1 MLLLFKFIFLYI
13 LNFFHHDAYLF
24 LFLPFV
30 PHLAFCFDLV
40 FCFSFVIN
48 WLISFLVSFA
58 CWVTLFYFVFFVCV
72 CVCLYIFFWFCFYL
86 SDSGFTICL
95 GFIFCFSVPIS
106 WVLGRLLFILTPFS
120 GLWDLWSLAR
130 SQAWTSR
137 TGVPYPGH

>member
-24 LFLPFV
+24 PFLPFV

-72 CVCLYIFFWFCFYL
+72 CVCVCIYSFDFAF
-86 SDSGFTICL
+86 ICL
-95 GFIFCFSVPIS
+95 IQVLPFVWGSFFAFLFLFLGFWGGFCSF
-106 WVLGRLLFILTPFS
+106 
-120 GLWDLWSLAR
+120 
-130 SQAWTSR
+130 
-137 TGVPYPGH
+137 